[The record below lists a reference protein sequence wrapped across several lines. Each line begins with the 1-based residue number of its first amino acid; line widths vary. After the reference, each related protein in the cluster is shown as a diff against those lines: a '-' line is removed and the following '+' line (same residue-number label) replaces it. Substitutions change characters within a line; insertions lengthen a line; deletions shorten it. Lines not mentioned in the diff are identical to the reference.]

1 MEFIQFCKM
10 FFSQTINW
18 VFIVAFVATF
28 ILYKYH
34 FVKPLDARYKEI
46 ETYLD
51 ILKKY
56 NPQNVNVYFESLS
69 QVMENSDLIK
79 GIWRKYQRTLISI
92 PGKDGLEKYSTVESE
107 SYFSVA
113 AFTEGM
119 KGGLWSGLAGTF
131 TGIGILG
138 TFIGLTIG
146 LAGVDTSSTGALSS
160 SISGLLG
167 GMSTAF
173 VTSIFGIVSA
183 IVFGVWHSQNMKRF
197 GDVVSRFTDALD
209 QVFIRKSVEEILLEE
224 LAESRE
230 QRAAMEQL
238 STDMAISICD
248 HLPDVL
254 DQLAEKMDSAMKGNL
269 DTMLAGLSERQDKQT
284 EQLMQISSNTNSL
297 VIGGFDQLGDVL
309 KKGVGQGAEE
319 LGNSLKNLSS
329 DIASLA
335 EGIRDILDR
344 STKASSEANQKTLD
358 ALNEA
363 ISKMNETMEGMANKQ
378 TEETDK
384 NIQRMTALMEEMKT
398 TMKDIFDEM
407 SASAKEQRTEIGKI
421 AKDSADQTKENLGAI
436 NASVKELMA
445 GIGGQMQQM
454 QSIIGKFAI
463 DSADQTKENLGV
475 INASVKELMAE
486 IADQMQQMQSMM
498 DTHEKHMQETLDQM
512 RQAVSS
518 SGNVV
523 NAASKTVEAA
533 GKTAKV
539 FVEAADDVSM
549 KLKTAAEPLQKAAQ
563 PLQQAAAS
571 MDNGVKLLAQ
581 SMTKQ
586 QADAKSVAE
595 SMQKISG
602 DYMESSLY
610 VKSALEEARNS
621 WTAYEDRFKGVSG
634 ELEKAFVQLD
644 NGMQKYNKA
653 TNEGLIAKL
662 KEFDETISTA
672 VDTLAGVTE
681 EVNENIEDLTDAIK
695 KMR

>member
-197 GDVVSRFTDALD
+197 GDAVSRFTDALD

-284 EQLMQISSNTNSL
+284 EQLMQISSNTSSL
-297 VIGGFDQLGDVL
+297 VSGCFDQLGDVL
-309 KKGVGQGAEE
+309 KKGVGQEAEE

-407 SASAKEQRTEIGKI
+407 AASAKEQRTEIGKI
-421 AKDSADQTKENLGAI
+421 AKDSADQTKENLSAI

-445 GIGGQMQQM
+445 GIGGRMQQM

-475 INASVKELMAE
+475 INASVKKLMAE

-523 NAASKTVEAA
+523 NAAGKTVEAA

-549 KLKTAAEPLQKAAQ
+549 KLKTAAEPLQKAAE
-563 PLQQAAAS
+563 PLQLAAAS
-571 MDNGVKLLAQ
+571 LDSGVQVLAQ

-621 WTAYEDRFKGVSG
+621 WTAYEKRFKGVSG

-644 NGMQKYNKA
+644 SGMQNYNKV
-653 TNEGLIAKL
+653 TNEGLMAKL
-662 KEFDETISTA
+662 KKFDETISTA

>member
-69 QVMENSDLIK
+69 QEMEKSDLIK

-197 GDVVSRFTDALD
+197 GDAVSRFTDALD

-224 LAESRE
+224 LAESRA

-309 KKGVGQGAEE
+309 KKGVG
-319 LGNSLKNLSS
+319 
-329 DIASLA
+329 
-335 EGIRDILDR
+335 
-344 STKASSEANQKTLD
+344 
-358 ALNEA
+358 
-363 ISKMNETMEGMANKQ
+363 
-378 TEETDK
+378 
-384 NIQRMTALMEEMKT
+384 
-398 TMKDIFDEM
+398 
-407 SASAKEQRTEIGKI
+407 
-421 AKDSADQTKENLGAI
+421 
-436 NASVKELMA
+436 
-445 GIGGQMQQM
+445 
-454 QSIIGKFAI
+454 
-463 DSADQTKENLGV
+463 
-475 INASVKELMAE
+475 
-486 IADQMQQMQSMM
+486 
-498 DTHEKHMQETLDQM
+498 
-512 RQAVSS
+512 
-518 SGNVV
+518 
-523 NAASKTVEAA
+523 
-533 GKTAKV
+533 
-539 FVEAADDVSM
+539 
-549 KLKTAAEPLQKAAQ
+549 
-563 PLQQAAAS
+563 
-571 MDNGVKLLAQ
+571 
-581 SMTKQ
+581 
-586 QADAKSVAE
+586 
-595 SMQKISG
+595 
-602 DYMESSLY
+602 
-610 VKSALEEARNS
+610 
-621 WTAYEDRFKGVSG
+621 
-634 ELEKAFVQLD
+634 
-644 NGMQKYNKA
+644 
-653 TNEGLIAKL
+653 
-662 KEFDETISTA
+662 
-672 VDTLAGVTE
+672 
-681 EVNENIEDLTDAIK
+681 
-695 KMR
+695 

>member
-69 QVMENSDLIK
+69 QEMEKSDLIK

-92 PGKDGLEKYSTVESE
+92 PRKDGLEKYSTVESE

-197 GDVVSRFTDALD
+197 GDAVSRFTDALD

-224 LAESRE
+224 LAESRA

-284 EQLMQISSNTNSL
+284 EQLMQISSNTSSL
-297 VIGGFDQLGDVL
+297 VSGCFDQLGDVL
-309 KKGVGQGAEE
+309 KKGVGQEAEE

-421 AKDSADQTKENLGAI
+421 AKDSADQTKENLSAI
-436 NASVKELMA
+436 NAGVKELMA
-445 GIGGQMQQM
+445 EIGGQMQQM

-475 INASVKELMAE
+475 INASVKKLMAE

-523 NAASKTVEAA
+523 NAAGKTVEAA

-563 PLQQAAAS
+563 PLQLAAAS
-571 MDNGVKLLAQ
+571 LDSGVQVLAQ

-610 VKSALEEARNS
+610 VKSALEEAKNS
-621 WTAYEDRFKGVSG
+621 WTAYEKRFKGVSG

-644 NGMQKYNKA
+644 SGMQNYNKV
-653 TNEGLIAKL
+653 TNEGLMAKL
-662 KEFDETISTA
+662 KKFDETISTA

>member
-1 MEFIQFCKM
+1 MGFIQFCAM
-10 FFSQTINW
+10 FFSEPINW
-18 VFIVAFVATF
+18 AFIVAFLATF
-28 ILYKYH
+28 FLYKCY
-34 FVKPLDARYKEI
+34 FANPLNARRKEI

-69 QVMENSDLIK
+69 QKMENSDLIK

-107 SYFSVA
+107 SYFSVT

-183 IVFGVWHSQNMKRF
+183 IIFGVWHSQNMKRF
-197 GDVVSRFTDALD
+197 GDAVSRFTDALD

-224 LAESRE
+224 LAESRA

-269 DTMLAGLSERQDKQT
+269 DTMLVGLSERQDKQT
-284 EQLMQISSNTNSL
+284 EQLMQISSNTRSL
-297 VIGGFDQLGDVL
+297 VSGGFDQLGDVL

-384 NIQRMTALMEEMKT
+384 NIQKMTALMEEMKT

-407 SASAKEQRTEIGKI
+407 AASAKEQRTEIGKI
-421 AKDSADQTKENLGAI
+421 AKDNADQTKENLGA
-436 NASVKELMA
+436 
-445 GIGGQMQQM
+445 
-454 QSIIGKFAI
+454 
-463 DSADQTKENLGV
+463 

-523 NAASKTVEAA
+523 NAAGKTVEAA
-533 GKTAKV
+533 GKTVKV

-549 KLKTAAEPLQKAAQ
+549 KLKTAAEPLQKAAE

-571 MDNGVKLLAQ
+571 MDSGVQVLAQ
-581 SMTKQ
+581 SITKQ

-602 DYMESSLY
+602 DYRESSLY

-644 NGMQKYNKA
+644 NGMQKYNNA
-653 TNEGLIAKL
+653 TNEGLKAKL
-662 KEFDETISTA
+662 KEFDETISMA
-672 VDTLAGVTE
+672 VNTLANVTGD
-681 EVNENIEDLTDAIK
+681 VNENIADLTDAIK
-695 KMR
+695 RMR

>member
-56 NPQNVNVYFESLS
+56 NPQNINAYFESLS
-69 QVMENSDLIK
+69 QEMENSDLIK

-197 GDVVSRFTDALD
+197 GDAASRFTDALD

-284 EQLMQISSNTNSL
+284 EQLMQISSNTSSL
-297 VIGGFDQLGDVL
+297 VSGCFDQLGDVL
-309 KKGVGQGAEE
+309 KKGVGQEAEE

-398 TMKDIFDEM
+398 TMKDIFDKM
-407 SASAKEQRTEIGKI
+407 AASAKEQRTEIGKI
-421 AKDSADQTKENLGAI
+421 AKDSADQTKENLSAI

-475 INASVKELMAE
+475 INASVKKLMAE

-523 NAASKTVEAA
+523 NAAGKTVEAA

-549 KLKTAAEPLQKAAQ
+549 KLKTAAEPLQKAAE
-563 PLQQAAAS
+563 PLQLAAAS
-571 MDNGVKLLAQ
+571 LDSGVQVLAQ

-621 WTAYEDRFKGVSG
+621 WTAYEKRFKGVSG

-644 NGMQKYNKA
+644 SGMQNYNKV
-653 TNEGLIAKL
+653 TNEGLMAKL
-662 KEFDETISTA
+662 KKFDETISTA

>member
-28 ILYKYH
+28 LLYKYH

-69 QVMENSDLIK
+69 QEMENSDLIK

-113 AFTEGM
+113 ALTDGM

-197 GDVVSRFTDALD
+197 GDAVSRFTDALD

-224 LAESRE
+224 LAESRA

-269 DTMLAGLSERQDKQT
+269 DTMLVGLSERQDKQT
-284 EQLMQISSNTNSL
+284 EQLMQISSNTSSL
-297 VIGGFDQLGDVL
+297 VSGGFDQLGDVL

-358 ALNEA
+358 ALNGA

-407 SASAKEQRTEIGKI
+407 AASAKEQRTEIGKI
-421 AKDSADQTKENLGAI
+421 AKDSADQTKENLA
-436 NASVKELMA
+436 L
-445 GIGGQMQQM
+445 
-454 QSIIGKFAI
+454 
-463 DSADQTKENLGV
+463 
-475 INASVKELMAE
+475 
-486 IADQMQQMQSMM
+486 SMP
-498 DTHEKHMQETLDQM
+498 
-512 RQAVSS
+512 VS
-518 SGNVV
+518 
-523 NAASKTVEAA
+523 
-533 GKTAKV
+533 
-539 FVEAADDVSM
+539 
-549 KLKTAAEPLQKAAQ
+549 
-563 PLQQAAAS
+563 
-571 MDNGVKLLAQ
+571 
-581 SMTKQ
+581 
-586 QADAKSVAE
+586 
-595 SMQKISG
+595 
-602 DYMESSLY
+602 
-610 VKSALEEARNS
+610 RNS
-621 WTAYEDRFKGVSG
+621 WRK
-634 ELEKAFVQLD
+634 L
-644 NGMQKYNKA
+644 
-653 TNEGLIAKL
+653 LIRCSRCSL
-662 KEFDETISTA
+662 
-672 VDTLAGVTE
+672 
-681 EVNENIEDLTDAIK
+681 
-695 KMR
+695 

>member
-28 ILYKYH
+28 LLYKYH

-69 QVMENSDLIK
+69 QEMEDSDLIK

-92 PGKDGLEKYSTVESE
+92 PGNDGLEKYSTVESE

-197 GDVVSRFTDALD
+197 GDAVSRFTDALD

-224 LAESRE
+224 LAESRA

-407 SASAKEQRTEIGKI
+407 SASAKEQRTEIGEI

-463 DSADQTKENLGV
+463 ESADQTKENLGV

-523 NAASKTVEAA
+523 NAAGKTVEAA

-549 KLKTAAEPLQKAAQ
+549 KLKTAAEPLQKAAE
-563 PLQQAAAS
+563 PLQLAAAS
-571 MDNGVKLLAQ
+571 LDNGVQVLAQ

>member
-1 MEFIQFCKM
+1 MGFIQFCKM
-10 FFSQTINW
+10 FFSETINW

-28 ILYKYH
+28 LLYKYH

-56 NPQNVNVYFESLS
+56 NPQNVNAYFESLS
-69 QVMENSDLIK
+69 QEMENSDLIK

-197 GDVVSRFTDALD
+197 GDAVSCFTDALD

-224 LAESRE
+224 LAESRA

-407 SASAKEQRTEIGKI
+407 AASAKEQRTEIGKI

-436 NASVKELMA
+436 NASVKELM
-445 GIGGQMQQM
+445 
-454 QSIIGKFAI
+454 
-463 DSADQTKENLGV
+463 V
-475 INASVKELMAE
+475 E
-486 IADQMQQMQSMM
+486 IADQMQQMQSMV

-523 NAASKTVEAA
+523 NAAGKTVEAA

-549 KLKTAAEPLQKAAQ
+549 KLKTAAEPLQKAAE

-571 MDNGVKLLAQ
+571 MDNGVKALAQ
-581 SMTKQ
+581 SITKQ
-586 QADAKSVAE
+586 QADAKSIAD
-595 SMQKISG
+595 SMQKISS
-602 DYMESSLY
+602 DYKESSLY
-610 VKSALEEARNS
+610 VKNVLEETKKS

-634 ELEKAFVQLD
+634 ELEKAFAQLD
-644 NGMQKYNKA
+644 DGMQKYNEA
-653 TNEGLIAKL
+653 TNEGLMKKL
-662 KEFDETISTA
+662 KEFDETISMA
-672 VDTLAGVTE
+672 VNTLANVTGD
-681 EVNENIEDLTDAIK
+681 VNENIEDLTDAIK
-695 KMR
+695 RMR

>member
-69 QVMENSDLIK
+69 QEMENSDLIK

-197 GDVVSRFTDALD
+197 GDAVSRFTDALD

-224 LAESRE
+224 LAESRA

-445 GIGGQMQQM
+445 
-454 QSIIGKFAI
+454 
-463 DSADQTKENLGV
+463 
-475 INASVKELMAE
+475 E

-523 NAASKTVEAA
+523 NAAGKTVEAA

-571 MDNGVKLLAQ
+571 LDSGVQVLAQ

-602 DYMESSLY
+602 DYMKSSLY

-621 WTAYEDRFKGVSG
+621 WTAYEKRFKGVSG
-634 ELEKAFVQLD
+634 ELEKAFAQLD
-644 NGMQKYNKA
+644 NGMQNYNKV
-653 TNEGLIAKL
+653 TNEGLMEKL
-662 KEFDETISTA
+662 KEFDNTISMA
-672 VDTLAGVTE
+672 VNTLADVTGD
-681 EVNENIEDLTDAIK
+681 VNENIADLTDAIK
-695 KMR
+695 QMR

>member
-18 VFIVAFVATF
+18 VFIVAFFATF
-28 ILYKYH
+28 LLYKYH

-69 QVMENSDLIK
+69 QEMENSDLIK

-197 GDVVSRFTDALD
+197 GDAVSRFTDALD

-284 EQLMQISSNTNSL
+284 EQLMQISSNTSSL
-297 VIGGFDQLGDVL
+297 VSGGFDQLGDVL

-421 AKDSADQTKENLGAI
+421 AKDSADQTNENLSAI

-475 INASVKELMAE
+475 INASVKKLMAE

-523 NAASKTVEAA
+523 NAAGKTVEAA

-549 KLKTAAEPLQKAAQ
+549 KLKTAAEPLQKAAE
-563 PLQQAAAS
+563 PLQLAAAS
-571 MDNGVKLLAQ
+571 LDSGVQVLAQ

-621 WTAYEDRFKGVSG
+621 WTAYEKRFKGVSG

-644 NGMQKYNKA
+644 SGMQNYNKV
-653 TNEGLIAKL
+653 TNEGLMAKL
-662 KEFDETISTA
+662 KKFDETISTA

>member
-28 ILYKYH
+28 LLYKYH

-69 QVMENSDLIK
+69 QEMEDSDLIK

-92 PGKDGLEKYSTVESE
+92 PGNDGLEKYSTVESE

-197 GDVVSRFTDALD
+197 GDAVSRFTDALD

-224 LAESRE
+224 LAESRA

-254 DQLAEKMDSAMKGNL
+254 DQLAERMDSAMKGNL

-407 SASAKEQRTEIGKI
+407 SASAKEQRTEIGEI

-463 DSADQTKENLGV
+463 ESADQTKENLGV
-475 INASVKELMAE
+475 INAGVKELMAE

-523 NAASKTVEAA
+523 NAAGKTVEAA

-571 MDNGVKLLAQ
+571 LDSGVQVLAQ

>member
-28 ILYKYH
+28 LLYKYH

-69 QVMENSDLIK
+69 QEMENSDLIK

-197 GDVVSRFTDALD
+197 GDAVSRFTDALD

-224 LAESRE
+224 LAESRA

-407 SASAKEQRTEIGKI
+407 AASAKEQRTEIGKI
-421 AKDSADQTKENLGAI
+421 AKDSADQTKENLSAI

-463 DSADQTKENLGV
+463 ESADQTKENLGV

-523 NAASKTVEAA
+523 NAAGKTVEAA

-549 KLKTAAEPLQKAAQ
+549 KLKTAAEPLQKAAE

-571 MDNGVKLLAQ
+571 LDSGVQVLAQ

-621 WTAYEDRFKGVSG
+621 WTAYEKRFKGVSG

-644 NGMQKYNKA
+644 SGMQNYNKV
-653 TNEGLIAKL
+653 TNEGLMAKL
-662 KEFDETISTA
+662 KKFDETISTA

>member
-1 MEFIQFCKM
+1 MGECVMGFIQFCAM
-10 FFSQTINW
+10 FFSEPINW
-18 VFIVAFVATF
+18 AFIVAFLATF
-28 ILYKYH
+28 FLYKCY
-34 FVKPLDARYKEI
+34 FANPLNARRKEI

-69 QVMENSDLIK
+69 QKMENSDLIK

-107 SYFSVA
+107 SYFSVT

-183 IVFGVWHSQNMKRF
+183 IIFGVWHSQNMKRF
-197 GDVVSRFTDALD
+197 GDAVSRFTDALD

-224 LAESRE
+224 LAESRA

-269 DTMLAGLSERQDKQT
+269 DTMLVGLSERQDKQT
-284 EQLMQISSNTNSL
+284 EQLMQISSNTRSL
-297 VIGGFDQLGDVL
+297 VSGGFDQLGDVL

-384 NIQRMTALMEEMKT
+384 NIQKMTALMEEMKT

-407 SASAKEQRTEIGKI
+407 AASAKEQRTEIGKI
-421 AKDSADQTKENLGAI
+421 AKDNADQTKENLGA
-436 NASVKELMA
+436 
-445 GIGGQMQQM
+445 
-454 QSIIGKFAI
+454 
-463 DSADQTKENLGV
+463 

-523 NAASKTVEAA
+523 NAAGKTVEAA

-571 MDNGVKLLAQ
+571 MDNGVQVLAQ
-581 SMTKQ
+581 SITKQ

-602 DYMESSLY
+602 DYRESSLY

-644 NGMQKYNKA
+644 NGMQKYNNA
-653 TNEGLIAKL
+653 TNEGLKAKL
-662 KEFDETISTA
+662 KEFDETISMA
-672 VDTLAGVTE
+672 VNTLANVTGD
-681 EVNENIEDLTDAIK
+681 VNENIADLTDAIK
-695 KMR
+695 RMR

>member
-1 MEFIQFCKM
+1 MA
-10 FFSQTINW
+10 FF
-18 VFIVAFVATF
+18 ATF
-28 ILYKYH
+28 GLYKCH
-34 FVKPLDARYKEI
+34 FAKPLDARYKEI

-69 QVMENSDLIK
+69 QEMENSDLIK

-173 VTSIFGIVSA
+173 VTSISGIVSA
-183 IVFGVWHSQNMKRF
+183 IIFGVWHSQNMKRF
-197 GDVVSRFTDALD
+197 GDAVSRFTDALD

-224 LAESRE
+224 LAESRA

-284 EQLMQISSNTNSL
+284 EQLMQISSNTSSL
-297 VIGGFDQLGDVL
+297 VSGGFDQLGDVL

-407 SASAKEQRTEIGKI
+407 AASVKEQRTEIGKI

-445 GIGGQMQQM
+445 
-454 QSIIGKFAI
+454 
-463 DSADQTKENLGV
+463 
-475 INASVKELMAE
+475 E

-498 DTHEKHMQETLDQM
+498 DMHEKHMQETLDQM

-523 NAASKTVEAA
+523 NAAGKTVEAA

-563 PLQQAAAS
+563 PLKQAAAS
-571 MDNGVKLLAQ
+571 LDNGVKVLAQ

-595 SMQKISG
+595 SMRKISG

-621 WTAYEDRFKGVSG
+621 WTAYEKRFKGVSG

-644 NGMQKYNKA
+644 SGMQNYNKV
-653 TNEGLIAKL
+653 TNEGLMAKL
-662 KEFDETISTA
+662 KKFDETISTA

>member
-28 ILYKYH
+28 LLYKYH

-69 QVMENSDLIK
+69 QEMEKSDLIK

-197 GDVVSRFTDALD
+197 GDAVSRFTDALD

-224 LAESRE
+224 LAESRA

-363 ISKMNETMEGMANKQ
+363 ISQMNETMEGMANKQ

-475 INASVKELMAE
+475 INASVKKLMAE

-523 NAASKTVEAA
+523 NAAGKTVEAA

-549 KLKTAAEPLQKAAQ
+549 KLKTAAEPLQKAAE
-563 PLQQAAAS
+563 PLQLAAAS
-571 MDNGVKLLAQ
+571 LDSGVQVLAQ

-610 VKSALEEARNS
+610 VKSALEEAKNS
-621 WTAYEDRFKGVSG
+621 WTAYEKRFKGVSG

-644 NGMQKYNKA
+644 SGMQNYNKV
-653 TNEGLIAKL
+653 TNEGLMAKL
-662 KEFDETISTA
+662 KKFDETISTA

>member
-28 ILYKYH
+28 LLYKYH

-69 QVMENSDLIK
+69 QEMENSDLIK

-197 GDVVSRFTDALD
+197 GDAVSRFTDALD

-224 LAESRE
+224 LAESRA

-319 LGNSLKNLSS
+319 LGNSLKNLSF

-407 SASAKEQRTEIGKI
+407 SASAKEQRTEIGEI

-445 GIGGQMQQM
+445 GIGG
-454 QSIIGKFAI
+454 
-463 DSADQTKENLGV
+463 
-475 INASVKELMAE
+475 
-486 IADQMQQMQSMM
+486 QMQQMQSMM

-523 NAASKTVEAA
+523 NAAGKTVEAA

-549 KLKTAAEPLQKAAQ
+549 KLKTAAEPLQKAAE

-571 MDNGVKLLAQ
+571 LDSGVQVLAQ

>member
-28 ILYKYH
+28 LLYKYH

-69 QVMENSDLIK
+69 QEMENSDLIK

-92 PGKDGLEKYSTVESE
+92 PGNDGLEKYSTVESE

-197 GDVVSRFTDALD
+197 GDAVSRFTDALD

-224 LAESRE
+224 LAESRA

-269 DTMLAGLSERQDKQT
+269 DTMLVGLSERQDKQT
-284 EQLMQISSNTNSL
+284 EQLMQISSNTSSL
-297 VIGGFDQLGDVL
+297 VSGGFDQLGDVL

-363 ISKMNETMEGMANKQ
+363 ISQMNETMEGMANKQ

-398 TMKDIFDEM
+398 TMKDIFDKM
-407 SASAKEQRTEIGKI
+407 AASAKEQRAEIDKI
-421 AKDSADQTKENLGAI
+421 AK
-436 NASVKELMA
+436 
-445 GIGGQMQQM
+445 
-454 QSIIGKFAI
+454 

-523 NAASKTVEAA
+523 NAAGKTVEAA

-571 MDNGVKLLAQ
+571 LDSGVQVLAQ
-581 SMTKQ
+581 SITKQ

-595 SMQKISG
+595 SMQKISD
-602 DYMESSLY
+602 DYMKSSQY
-610 VKSALEEARNS
+610 VKNALEETRNS

-634 ELEKAFVQLD
+634 ELEKAFAQLD
-644 NGMQKYNKA
+644 NGMKNYNNV
-653 TNEGLIAKL
+653 TNEGLMEKL
-662 KEFDETISTA
+662 KEFDNTISMA
-672 VDTLAGVTE
+672 VNTLADVTGD
-681 EVNENIEDLTDAIK
+681 VNENIADLTDAIK
-695 KMR
+695 QMR

>member
-18 VFIVAFVATF
+18 VFIVAFFATF
-28 ILYKYH
+28 LLYKYH

-69 QVMENSDLIK
+69 QEMEKSDLIK

-197 GDVVSRFTDALD
+197 GDAVSRFTDALD

-224 LAESRE
+224 LAESRA

-407 SASAKEQRTEIGKI
+407 AASAKEQRTEIGKI
-421 AKDSADQTKENLGAI
+421 AKDSADQTKENLSAI

-463 DSADQTKENLGV
+463 ESADQTKENLGV
-475 INASVKELMAE
+475 INAGVKELMAE

-523 NAASKTVEAA
+523 NAAGKTVEAA

-571 MDNGVKLLAQ
+571 LDSGVQVLAQ

-621 WTAYEDRFKGVSG
+621 WTAYEKRFKGVSG

-644 NGMQKYNKA
+644 SGMQNYNKV
-653 TNEGLIAKL
+653 TNEGLMAKL
-662 KEFDETISTA
+662 KKFDETISTA

>member
-197 GDVVSRFTDALD
+197 GDAVSRFTDALD

-224 LAESRE
+224 LAESRA

-407 SASAKEQRTEIGKI
+407 SASAKEQRTEIG
-421 AKDSADQTKENLGAI
+421 
-436 NASVKELMA
+436 
-445 GIGGQMQQM
+445 
-454 QSIIGKFAI
+454 
-463 DSADQTKENLGV
+463 
-475 INASVKELMAE
+475 
-486 IADQMQQMQSMM
+486 
-498 DTHEKHMQETLDQM
+498 
-512 RQAVSS
+512 
-518 SGNVV
+518 
-523 NAASKTVEAA
+523 
-533 GKTAKV
+533 
-539 FVEAADDVSM
+539 
-549 KLKTAAEPLQKAAQ
+549 
-563 PLQQAAAS
+563 
-571 MDNGVKLLAQ
+571 
-581 SMTKQ
+581 
-586 QADAKSVAE
+586 
-595 SMQKISG
+595 
-602 DYMESSLY
+602 
-610 VKSALEEARNS
+610 
-621 WTAYEDRFKGVSG
+621 
-634 ELEKAFVQLD
+634 
-644 NGMQKYNKA
+644 
-653 TNEGLIAKL
+653 
-662 KEFDETISTA
+662 
-672 VDTLAGVTE
+672 
-681 EVNENIEDLTDAIK
+681 
-695 KMR
+695 

>member
-1 MEFIQFCKM
+1 MGFIQFCAM
-10 FFSQTINW
+10 FFSEPINW
-18 VFIVAFVATF
+18 AFIVAFLATF
-28 ILYKYH
+28 FLYKCY
-34 FVKPLDARYKEI
+34 FANPLNARRKEI
-46 ETYLD
+46 ETYPD
-51 ILKKY
+51 ILGKY
-56 NPQNVNVYFESLS
+56 NPQNVNAYFESLS
-69 QVMENSDLIK
+69 QEMENSDLIK

-92 PGKDGLEKYSTVESE
+92 LGKDGLEKYSTVESE

-119 KGGLWSGLAGTF
+119 KVGLWSGLAGTF

-183 IVFGVWHSQNMKRF
+183 IVFGVWHSQNMKKF
-197 GDVVSRFTDALD
+197 GLAVSRFTDALD
-209 QVFIRKSVEEILLEE
+209 QVFIRKSVEEIMLEE
-224 LAESRE
+224 LAESRA

-269 DTMLAGLSERQDKQT
+269 DTMLMGLSERQDKQT
-284 EQLMQISSNTNSL
+284 EQLMQISSNTSSL
-297 VIGGFDQLGDVL
+297 VSGGFDQLGDVL

-319 LGNSLKNLSS
+319 LGNSLKNLST

-335 EGIRDILDR
+335 EGIQDILDR

-363 ISKMNETMEGMANKQ
+363 ISQMNETMEGMANKQ

-407 SASAKEQRTEIGKI
+407 AASAKEQRTEIGKI

-445 GIGGQMQQM
+445 
-454 QSIIGKFAI
+454 
-463 DSADQTKENLGV
+463 
-475 INASVKELMAE
+475 E
-486 IADQMQQMQSMM
+486 IADQMQQMQSMV

-523 NAASKTVEAA
+523 NAAGKTVEAA

-539 FVEAADDVSM
+539 FVEAADDVSV
-549 KLKTAAEPLQKAAQ
+549 KLKTAAEPLQKAAE
-563 PLQQAAAS
+563 PLQLAAVS
-571 MDNGVKLLAQ
+571 LNSGVQVLAQ
-581 SMTKQ
+581 SMTKH
-586 QADAKSVAE
+586 QADAKNITD
-595 SMQKISG
+595 SMQKISS
-602 DYMESSLY
+602 DYKESSLY
-610 VKSALEEARNS
+610 VKNALEETKKS

-634 ELEKAFVQLD
+634 EMNKAFDQLTK
-644 NGMQKYNKA
+644 GMQDYNKV
-653 TNEGLIAKL
+653 TNDGLMEKL
-662 KEFDETISTA
+662 KAFDQSMADA
-672 VDTLAGVTE
+672 VGTLANVTGD
-681 EVNENIEDLTDAIK
+681 VNENIEDLTDAIK

>member
-28 ILYKYH
+28 LLYKYH

-69 QVMENSDLIK
+69 QEMENSDLIK

-197 GDVVSRFTDALD
+197 GDAVSRFTDALD

-224 LAESRE
+224 LAESRA

-319 LGNSLKNLSS
+319 LGNSLKNLSF

-407 SASAKEQRTEIGKI
+407 SASAKEQRTEIGEI
-421 AKDSADQTKENLGAI
+421 AKDSADQTKENLGA
-436 NASVKELMA
+436 
-445 GIGGQMQQM
+445 
-454 QSIIGKFAI
+454 
-463 DSADQTKENLGV
+463 

-523 NAASKTVEAA
+523 NAAGKTVEAA

-549 KLKTAAEPLQKAAQ
+549 KLKTAAEPLQKAAE
-563 PLQQAAAS
+563 PLKQAATS
-571 MDNGVKLLAQ
+571 LDNGVQVLAQ

-621 WTAYEDRFKGVSG
+621 WTAYEARFKGVSG
-634 ELEKAFVQLD
+634 ELEKAFAQLD
-644 NGMQKYNKA
+644 DGMQKYNEA
-653 TNEGLIAKL
+653 TNEGLIKKL
-662 KEFDETISTA
+662 KEFDNTISEA
-672 VDTLAGVTE
+672 VNTLAGVTGD
-681 EVNENIEDLTDAIK
+681 VNENIEDLTDAIK
-695 KMR
+695 QMR

>member
-197 GDVVSRFTDALD
+197 GDAVSRFTDALD

-284 EQLMQISSNTNSL
+284 EQLMQISSNTSSL
-297 VIGGFDQLGDVL
+297 VSGCFDQLGDVL
-309 KKGVGQGAEE
+309 KKGVGQEAEE

-421 AKDSADQTKENLGAI
+421 AKDSADQTKENLSAI

-475 INASVKELMAE
+475 INAGVKELMAE
-486 IADQMQQMQSMM
+486 IGGQMQQMQSMM

-523 NAASKTVEAA
+523 NAAGKTVEAA

-563 PLQQAAAS
+563 PLQLAAAS
-571 MDNGVKLLAQ
+571 LDSGVQVLAQ

-610 VKSALEEARNS
+610 VKSALEEAKNS
-621 WTAYEDRFKGVSG
+621 WTAYEKRFKGVSG

-644 NGMQKYNKA
+644 SGMQNYNKV
-653 TNEGLIAKL
+653 TNEGLMAKL
-662 KEFDETISTA
+662 KKFDETISTA

>member
-18 VFIVAFVATF
+18 VFIVAFFATF
-28 ILYKYH
+28 LLYKYH

-69 QVMENSDLIK
+69 QEMEKSDLIK

-107 SYFSVA
+107 SYFSIA

-197 GDVVSRFTDALD
+197 GDAVSRFTDALD

-238 STDMAISICD
+238 STDMAMSICD
-248 HLPDVL
+248 RLPDVL
-254 DQLAEKMDSAMKGNL
+254 DQLAEKMDSAMKDNL
-269 DTMLAGLSERQDKQT
+269 DTMFAGLSERQDKQT
-284 EQLMQISSNTNSL
+284 EQLMQISSNTSSL
-297 VIGGFDQLGDVL
+297 VSGGFDQLGDVL

-421 AKDSADQTKENLGAI
+421 AKDSVDQTKENLGA
-436 NASVKELMA
+436 
-445 GIGGQMQQM
+445 
-454 QSIIGKFAI
+454 
-463 DSADQTKENLGV
+463 

-486 IADQMQQMQSMM
+486 IADQMQQMQSMVG
-498 DTHEKHMQETLDQM
+498 THEKHMQETLDQM

-523 NAASKTVEAA
+523 NAAGKTVEAA

-549 KLKTAAEPLQKAAQ
+549 KLKTAAEPLQKAAE
-563 PLQQAAAS
+563 PLKQAAAS
-571 MDNGVKLLAQ
+571 LDNGVQVLAQ
-581 SMTKQ
+581 SITKQ
-586 QADAKSVAE
+586 QAESKSIAD

-602 DYMESSLY
+602 DSKEFSLY
-610 VKSALEEARNS
+610 VKNVLEETKKS

-634 ELEKAFVQLD
+634 EMDKAFDQLTK
-644 NGMQKYNKA
+644 GMQDYNKV
-653 TNEGLIAKL
+653 TNDGLMTKL
-662 KEFDETISTA
+662 TKFDEVMSNAISR
-672 VDTLAGVTE
+672 LAGVTE
-681 EVNENIEDLTDAIK
+681 EVNDNIADLSDAIK
-695 KMR
+695 RMR

>member
-28 ILYKYH
+28 LLYKYH

-56 NPQNVNVYFESLS
+56 NPKNVNVYFESLS
-69 QVMENSDLIK
+69 QKMENSDLIK

-197 GDVVSRFTDALD
+197 GDAVSRFTDALD

-224 LAESRE
+224 LAESRA

-523 NAASKTVEAA
+523 NAAGKTVEAA

-549 KLKTAAEPLQKAAQ
+549 KLKTAAEPLQKAAE

-571 MDNGVKLLAQ
+571 LDNGVQVLAQ

>member
-28 ILYKYH
+28 LLYKYH

-69 QVMENSDLIK
+69 QEMENSDLIK

-146 LAGVDTSSTGALSS
+146 LAGVNTSSTGALSS

-197 GDVVSRFTDALD
+197 GDAVSRFTDALD

-224 LAESRE
+224 LAESRA

-284 EQLMQISSNTNSL
+284 EQLMQISSNTSSL
-297 VIGGFDQLGDVL
+297 VSGGFDQLGDVL

-378 TEETDK
+378 KEETDK

-407 SASAKEQRTEIGKI
+407 AASVKEQRTEIGKI

-445 GIGGQMQQM
+445 
-454 QSIIGKFAI
+454 
-463 DSADQTKENLGV
+463 
-475 INASVKELMAE
+475 E

-498 DTHEKHMQETLDQM
+498 DMHEKHMQETLDQM

-523 NAASKTVEAA
+523 NAAGKTVEAA

-549 KLKTAAEPLQKAAQ
+549 KLKTAAEPLQKAAE
-563 PLQQAAAS
+563 PLQLAAAS
-571 MDNGVKLLAQ
+571 LDNGVQVLAQ

-586 QADAKSVAE
+586 QAESKSIAD
-595 SMQKISG
+595 SMQKISS
-602 DYMESSLY
+602 DYKDSSLY
-610 VKSALEEARNS
+610 VKNVLEETKKS
-621 WTAYEDRFKGVSG
+621 WKAYEDRFNGVSG
-634 ELEKAFVQLD
+634 EMDKAFNQLTK
-644 NGMQKYNKA
+644 GMQDYNRV
-653 TNEGLIAKL
+653 TNDGLMTKL
-662 KEFDETISTA
+662 TKFDEVMSNAISR
-672 VDTLAGVTE
+672 LAGVTE
-681 EVNENIEDLTDAIK
+681 EVNDNIADLTDAIK

>member
-28 ILYKYH
+28 LLYKYH

-69 QVMENSDLIK
+69 QEMENSDLIK

-92 PGKDGLEKYSTVESE
+92 PGKDGLEKYSTIESE

-197 GDVVSRFTDALD
+197 GDAVSRFTDALD

-224 LAESRE
+224 LAESRA

-319 LGNSLKNLSS
+319 LGNSLKNLSF

-407 SASAKEQRTEIGKI
+407 SASAKEQRTEIGEI

-463 DSADQTKENLGV
+463 ESADQTKENLGV

-523 NAASKTVEAA
+523 NAAGKTVEAA

-549 KLKTAAEPLQKAAQ
+549 KLKTAAEPLQKAAE
-563 PLQQAAAS
+563 PLKQAATS
-571 MDNGVKLLAQ
+571 LDNGVQVLAQ

-586 QADAKSVAE
+586 QAEAKSVAE

>member
-28 ILYKYH
+28 LLYKYH

-69 QVMENSDLIK
+69 QEMENSDLIK

-197 GDVVSRFTDALD
+197 GDAVSRFTDALD

-224 LAESRE
+224 LAESRA

-398 TMKDIFDEM
+398 TMKDIFDET
-407 SASAKEQRTEIGKI
+407 SASAKEQRTEIGEI

-436 NASVKELMA
+436 NASVR
-445 GIGGQMQQM
+445 
-454 QSIIGKFAI
+454 
-463 DSADQTKENLGV
+463 
-475 INASVKELMAE
+475 ELMAE
-486 IADQMQQMQSMM
+486 IADQMQRMQSMM

-523 NAASKTVEAA
+523 NAAGKTVEAA

-549 KLKTAAEPLQKAAQ
+549 KLKTAAEPLQKAAE

-571 MDNGVKLLAQ
+571 LDSGVQVLAQ

-610 VKSALEEARNS
+610 VKQALEETRNS
-621 WTAYEDRFKGVSG
+621 WSAYEDRFKGVSG

-644 NGMQKYNKA
+644 KGMQDYNKA
-653 TNEGLIAKL
+653 TDEGLRAKL
-662 KEFDETISTA
+662 TKFDETISKA
-672 VDTLAGVTE
+672 VDTLAGITE
-681 EVNENIEDLTDAIK
+681 DVNENIEDLTDAIK

>member
-197 GDVVSRFTDALD
+197 GDAVSRFTDALD

-224 LAESRE
+224 LAESRA

-421 AKDSADQTKENLGAI
+421 AKDSADQTKENLGVI
-436 NASVKELMA
+436 NAGVKELMA
-445 GIGGQMQQM
+445 ESGGQMQQM
-454 QSIIGKFAI
+454 QSIIGKFAK

-523 NAASKTVEAA
+523 NAAGKTVEAA

-549 KLKTAAEPLQKAAQ
+549 KLKTAAEPLQKAAE
-563 PLQQAAAS
+563 PLQLAAAS
-571 MDNGVKLLAQ
+571 LDSGVQVLAQ

-621 WTAYEDRFKGVSG
+621 WTAYEKRFKGVSG

-644 NGMQKYNKA
+644 SGMQNYNKV
-653 TNEGLIAKL
+653 TNEGLMAKL
-662 KEFDETISTA
+662 KKFDETISTA

>member
-18 VFIVAFVATF
+18 VFIVAFFATF
-28 ILYKYH
+28 LLYKCH
-34 FVKPLDARYKEI
+34 FAKPLDARYKEI

-197 GDVVSRFTDALD
+197 GDAVSRFTDALD

-224 LAESRE
+224 LAESRA

-284 EQLMQISSNTNSL
+284 EQLMQISSNTSSL
-297 VIGGFDQLGDVL
+297 VSGGFDQLGDVL

-384 NIQRMTALMEEMKT
+384 NIQRMTALMEEMET
-398 TMKDIFDEM
+398 TMKDIFDKM
-407 SASAKEQRTEIGKI
+407 AASAKEQRTEIGKI
-421 AKDSADQTKENLGAI
+421 AKDSADQTKENLGA
-436 NASVKELMA
+436 
-445 GIGGQMQQM
+445 
-454 QSIIGKFAI
+454 
-463 DSADQTKENLGV
+463 

-523 NAASKTVEAA
+523 NAAGKTVEAA

-571 MDNGVKLLAQ
+571 LDSGVQVLAQ
-581 SMTKQ
+581 SITKQ
-586 QADAKSVAE
+586 QAEAKSVAE

>member
-28 ILYKYH
+28 LLYKYH

-69 QVMENSDLIK
+69 QEMENSDLIK

-197 GDVVSRFTDALD
+197 GDAVSRFTDALD

-224 LAESRE
+224 LAESRA

-407 SASAKEQRTEIGKI
+407 SASAKEQRTEIGEI

-463 DSADQTKENLGV
+463 ESADQTKENLGA

-523 NAASKTVEAA
+523 NAAGKTVEAA

-549 KLKTAAEPLQKAAQ
+549 KLKTAAEPLQKAAE
-563 PLQQAAAS
+563 PLQLAAAKLDS
-571 MDNGVKLLAQ
+571 GVQVLAQ

-634 ELEKAFVQLD
+634 ELEKAFAQLD
-644 NGMQKYNKA
+644 NGMKNYNNV
-653 TNEGLIAKL
+653 TNEGLMEKL
-662 KEFDETISTA
+662 KKFDETISTA

>member
-69 QVMENSDLIK
+69 QEMENSDLIK

-197 GDVVSRFTDALD
+197 GDAVSRFTDALD

-284 EQLMQISSNTNSL
+284 EQLMQISSNTSSL
-297 VIGGFDQLGDVL
+297 VSGCFDQLGDVL

-421 AKDSADQTKENLGAI
+421 AKDSADQTKENLSAI

-475 INASVKELMAE
+475 INASVKKLMAE

-523 NAASKTVEAA
+523 NAAGKTVEAA

-549 KLKTAAEPLQKAAQ
+549 KLKTAAEPLQKAAE
-563 PLQQAAAS
+563 PLQLAAAS
-571 MDNGVKLLAQ
+571 LDSGVQVLAQ

-621 WTAYEDRFKGVSG
+621 WTAYEKRFKGVSG

>member
-18 VFIVAFVATF
+18 VFIVAFFATF
-28 ILYKYH
+28 LLYKYH

-69 QVMENSDLIK
+69 QKMENSDLIK

-92 PGKDGLEKYSTVESE
+92 PGNDGLEKYSTVESE

-197 GDVVSRFTDALD
+197 GDAVSRFTDALD

-224 LAESRE
+224 LAESRA

-284 EQLMQISSNTNSL
+284 EQLMQISSNTSSL
-297 VIGGFDQLGDVL
+297 VSGGFDQLGDVL

-407 SASAKEQRTEIGKI
+407 AASAKEQRTEIGEI
-421 AKDSADQTKENLGAI
+421 AKDSADQTKENLGA
-436 NASVKELMA
+436 
-445 GIGGQMQQM
+445 
-454 QSIIGKFAI
+454 
-463 DSADQTKENLGV
+463 

-523 NAASKTVEAA
+523 NAAGKTVEAA

-549 KLKTAAEPLQKAAQ
+549 KLKTAAEPLQKAAE

-571 MDNGVKLLAQ
+571 LDSGVQVLAQ
-581 SMTKQ
+581 SITKQ

-634 ELEKAFVQLD
+634 ELEKAFAQLD
-644 NGMQKYNKA
+644 NGMQNYNKV
-653 TNEGLIAKL
+653 TNEGLMAKL
-662 KEFDETISTA
+662 KKFDETISTA

>member
-28 ILYKYH
+28 LLYKYH

-69 QVMENSDLIK
+69 QEMENSDLIK

-92 PGKDGLEKYSTVESE
+92 PGNDGLEKYSTVESE

-197 GDVVSRFTDALD
+197 GDAASRFTDALD

-224 LAESRE
+224 LAESRA

-284 EQLMQISSNTNSL
+284 EQLMQISSNTSSL
-297 VIGGFDQLGDVL
+297 VSGCFDQLGNVL
-309 KKGVGQGAEE
+309 KKGVGQEAEE

-421 AKDSADQTKENLGAI
+421 AKDSADQTKENLSAI

-475 INASVKELMAE
+475 INASVKKLMAE

-523 NAASKTVEAA
+523 NAAGKTVEAA

-549 KLKTAAEPLQKAAQ
+549 KLKTAAEPLQKAAE
-563 PLQQAAAS
+563 PLQLAAAS
-571 MDNGVKLLAQ
+571 LDSGVQVLAQ

-621 WTAYEDRFKGVSG
+621 WTAYEKRFKGVSG

-644 NGMQKYNKA
+644 SGMQNYNKV
-653 TNEGLIAKL
+653 TNEGLMAKL
-662 KEFDETISTA
+662 KKFDETISTA

-681 EVNENIEDLTDAIK
+681 EVNENIDDLTDAIK
-695 KMR
+695 RMR

>member
-18 VFIVAFVATF
+18 VFIVAFFATF
-28 ILYKYH
+28 LLYKCH
-34 FVKPLDARYKEI
+34 FAKPLDARYKEI

-69 QVMENSDLIK
+69 QEMENSDLIK

-197 GDVVSRFTDALD
+197 GDAVSRFTDALD

-224 LAESRE
+224 LAESRA

-269 DTMLAGLSERQDKQT
+269 DTMLVGLSERQDKQT
-284 EQLMQISSNTNSL
+284 EQLMQISSNTSSL
-297 VIGGFDQLGDVL
+297 VSGGFDQLGDVL

-407 SASAKEQRTEIGKI
+407 AASVKEQRTEIGKI

-445 GIGGQMQQM
+445 
-454 QSIIGKFAI
+454 
-463 DSADQTKENLGV
+463 
-475 INASVKELMAE
+475 E

-498 DTHEKHMQETLDQM
+498 DMHEKHMQETLDQM

-523 NAASKTVEAA
+523 NAAGKTVEAA

-571 MDNGVKLLAQ
+571 LDSGVQALAQ
-581 SMTKQ
+581 SITKQ

-610 VKSALEEARNS
+610 VKQALEETRNS
-621 WTAYEDRFKGVSG
+621 WTAYEARFKGVSG
-634 ELEKAFVQLD
+634 ELEKAFAQLD
-644 NGMQKYNKA
+644 DGMQKYNEA
-653 TNEGLIAKL
+653 TNEGLIKKL
-662 KEFDETISTA
+662 KEFDNTISEA
-672 VDTLAGVTE
+672 VNTLANVTGD
-681 EVNENIEDLTDAIK
+681 VNENIGDLTDAIK
-695 KMR
+695 QMR